1 MQQNDNARLHYEN
14 NGYSNSLRND
24 NVKVR
29 HGTIIHYSCNYVL
42 YTQLYKQSGKFANDK
57 LMHKLMREKQ
67 TDSWLHNMQISS
79 SKERLRNIIINQ
91 LSHIMPVDNNPV
103 KCMCSTLREKG
114 LF

>member
-1 MQQNDNARLHYEN
+1 MSKFITAQLF
-14 NGYSNSLRND
+14 
-24 NVKVR
+24 
-29 HGTIIHYSCNYVL
+29 IIHAITFYIHSSASKVANL
-42 YTQLYKQSGKFANDK
+42 LTTKFIDK

-103 KCMCSTLREKG
+103 KCMCSPIKEKRAI
-114 LF
+114 LN